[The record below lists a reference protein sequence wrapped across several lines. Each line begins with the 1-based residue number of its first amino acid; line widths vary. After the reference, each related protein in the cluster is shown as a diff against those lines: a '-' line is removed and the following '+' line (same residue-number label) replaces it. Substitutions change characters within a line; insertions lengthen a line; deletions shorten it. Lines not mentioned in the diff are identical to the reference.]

1 MKIQRY
7 MGVVTALVLLYAS
20 TPFHAQNASA
30 QVFDFGQI
38 DAFEALGSGTQRG
51 GAAPKTL
58 VDDDQR
64 HVVVFTILESD
75 TEAKIYWKSADG
87 NQTTLMRGQGV
98 KVFQVAGQL
107 KIEALGDANHS
118 FKYGYTLFRLK
129 DNKAL

>member
-7 MGVVTALVLLYAS
+7 MGVVATLVLCAS

-38 DAFEALGSGTQRG
+38 DAFESLGSGTQRG

-75 TEAKIYWKSADG
+75 TDAKIYWRSADG

-98 KVFQVAGQL
+98 KVFQVLGQF

>member
-38 DAFEALGSGTQRG
+38 DAFEGLGSGTQRG

>member
-7 MGVVTALVLLYAS
+7 IGVVAAFVLLYAS
-20 TPFHAQNASA
+20 APFNAQNASA

-98 KVFQVAGQL
+98 KVFQVTGQL

>member
-1 MKIQRY
+1 MMIQRSIRLAAAF
-7 MGVVTALVLLYAS
+7 VFLYAS
-20 TPFHAQNASA
+20 APFHAQNASA

-38 DAFEALGSGTQRG
+38 DAFESLGSGTQRG
-51 GAAPKTL
+51 GSAPKTL

-75 TEAKIYWKSADG
+75 TDAKIYWRSVDG

-98 KVFQVAGQL
+98 KVFQVLGQL

>member
-98 KVFQVAGQL
+98 KVFQVTGQL

>member
-1 MKIQRY
+1 
-7 MGVVTALVLLYAS
+7 MGVVTAFALLYAT
-20 TPFHAQNASA
+20 TPFHARNASA

-64 HVVVFTILESD
+64 HIVVFTILESD
-75 TEAKIYWKSADG
+75 TEAKIYWRSADG

-98 KVFQVAGQL
+98 KVFQVLGQF
-107 KIEALGDANHS
+107 KIETLGDANHS

>member
-1 MKIQRY
+1 MHIQRF
-7 MGVVTALVLLYAS
+7 MRLVTTFVLLYA
-20 TPFHAQNASA
+20 TAPFYAQDVSA

-51 GAAPKTL
+51 GSAPKTL

-64 HVVVFTILESD
+64 NGVVFTILESD

-98 KVFQVAGQL
+98 KVFQVTGQL

>member
-7 MGVVTALVLLYAS
+7 MGVVAALVLCP
-20 TPFHAQNASA
+20 TVPFHSQNASA

-98 KVFQVAGQL
+98 KVFQVLGQL

>member
-7 MGVVTALVLLYAS
+7 MGVVAALVLCAT
-20 TPFHAQNASA
+20 TPFHAQNVSA

-98 KVFQVAGQL
+98 KVFQVLGQL

>member
-1 MKIQRY
+1 

-75 TEAKIYWKSADG
+75 TEAKIYWKSPDG

>member
-1 MKIQRY
+1 MKIQRF
-7 MGVVTALVLLYAS
+7 MGVVAALVLCAS

-38 DAFEALGSGTQRG
+38 DAFESLGSGTQRG
-51 GAAPKTL
+51 GSAAKTL

-64 HVVVFTILESD
+64 HVVVFTILDSD
-75 TEAKIYWKSADG
+75 TDAKIYWRSADG

-98 KVFQVAGQL
+98 KVFQVLGQF

>member
-1 MKIQRY
+1 MIQRY
-7 MGVVTALVLLYAS
+7 MGVVAAFVLLYAS
-20 TPFHAQNASA
+20 TPFHARNASA

>member
-1 MKIQRY
+1 
-7 MGVVTALVLLYAS
+7 MGVVATLVLCA
-20 TPFHAQNASA
+20 TAPFHAQHASA

-38 DAFEALGSGTQRG
+38 DAFESLGSGTQRG
-51 GAAPKTL
+51 GSAAKTL

-75 TEAKIYWKSADG
+75 TDAKIYWRSADG

-98 KVFQVAGQL
+98 KVFQVLGQL

>member
-1 MKIQRY
+1 MKIQRF
-7 MGVVTALVLLYAS
+7 MRLVTTFVLLYAS
-20 TPFHAQNASA
+20 APFHAQNASA

-75 TEAKIYWKSADG
+75 TEAKIYWKSTDG

-98 KVFQVAGQL
+98 KVFQVTGQL

>member
-1 MKIQRY
+1 MTIQRY
-7 MGVVTALVLLYAS
+7 MGVVAALVLCAIA
-20 TPFHAQNASA
+20 PFYPQNASA

-51 GAAPKTL
+51 GSAPKTL

-75 TEAKIYWKSADG
+75 TEAKIYWKSPDG

-98 KVFQVAGQL
+98 KVFQVLGQL

>member
-7 MGVVTALVLLYAS
+7 MGVVAAFVLLYAS
-20 TPFHAQNASA
+20 TPFHARNASA

>member
-1 MKIQRY
+1 MTIQRY
-7 MGVVTALVLLYAS
+7 MGVVAAFVLLYAS
-20 TPFHAQNASA
+20 TPFHARNASA

-98 KVFQVAGQL
+98 KVFQVTGQL

>member
-7 MGVVTALVLLYAS
+7 IGVVAAFVLLYAS
-20 TPFHAQNASA
+20 APFNAQNASA

-75 TEAKIYWKSADG
+75 TEAKIYWRSADG

-98 KVFQVAGQL
+98 KVFQVTGQL

>member
-38 DAFEALGSGTQRG
+38 DAFEGLGSGTQRG
-51 GAAPKTL
+51 GSAPKTL

-75 TEAKIYWKSADG
+75 TEAKIYWKSTDG

-98 KVFQVAGQL
+98 KVFQVTGQL

>member
-38 DAFEALGSGTQRG
+38 DAFEGLGSGTQRG

-98 KVFQVAGQL
+98 KVFQVTGQL

>member
-1 MKIQRY
+1 MKIQRS
-7 MGVVTALVLLYAS
+7 MGVVAALVLCA
-20 TPFHAQNASA
+20 TAPFHAQNARA

>member
-1 MKIQRY
+1 MTIQRY
-7 MGVVTALVLLYAS
+7 MGVVAALVLCA
-20 TPFHAQNASA
+20 TAPFHAQNASA